1 MKIFNALP
9 SKQVSLEKRIKRY
22 TAKYIDNVCVCVGLL
37 NIHTHIY
44 KTDVLNQQILTNIK
58 LDYKTLKKNFM
69 STWQIKR

>member
-22 TAKYIDNVCVCVGLL
+22 NAKYIDNVCVCVGLL

-44 KTDVLNQQILTNIK
+44 QTDVLNQQILTNIK
-58 LDYKTLKKNFM
+58 LDYKTRKKNFM